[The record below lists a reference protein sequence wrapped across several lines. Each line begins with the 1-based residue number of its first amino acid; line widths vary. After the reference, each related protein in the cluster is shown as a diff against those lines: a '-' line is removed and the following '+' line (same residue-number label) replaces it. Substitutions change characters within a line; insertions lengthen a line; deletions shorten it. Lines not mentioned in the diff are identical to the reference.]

1 MMKKLIK
8 SIFGGRRK
16 ESMPQ
21 TKMGML
27 VERYQ
32 QRCADWLN
40 QKSARLSVSTI
51 VVLMSIFLMGGASFF
66 VFVMF
71 RSLTH
76 FEAASPAIPA
86 DGRYTL
92 PYGAGSAVVA
102 PLSTA
107 EIRLVEQYRSYMD
120 SVSTKVFGKIS
131 PDSLGGDIKKYNSP
145 IKKK

>member
-8 SIFGGRRK
+8 SIFGDRRK
-16 ESMPQ
+16 ESTPQ
-21 TKMGML
+21 TKIAML
-27 VERYQ
+27 AERYQ
-32 QRCADWLN
+32 QRCAEWLN
-40 QKSARLSVSTI
+40 RKSARLSVSTI

-86 DGRYTL
+86 DGRYML
-92 PYGAGSAVVA
+92 PYGAGSAAVA

-120 SVSTKVFGKIS
+120 SVSTKVFGKNS
-131 PDSLGGDIKKYNSP
+131 PDSLSGDIKKYNSP